1 MSNKVL
7 LAGLGGGLVG
17 ALATATV
24 LLAAGPGL
32 IGERLVRDAMTNHP
46 DILVDAAASLEAQR
60 FAPMLEAN
68 RSLIEEPFHSSWA
81 GAENPE
87 VTLVEY
93 YDYACGFCR
102 QAKPDLERLLAEDP
116 TLRVV
121 YRELPV
127 LGPASVA
134 AARASLA
141 ASKAGKFAEF
151 HESLWASGGISEE
164 SLNAALDAAGIT
176 VEALDDPAIN
186 AEIDRNLEIAGLL
199 GATGTPLFVIGD
211 QVINSADG
219 YAAYKDA
226 IERARKKAQ
235 DA

>member
-1 MSNKVL
+1 MPKSL
-7 LAGLGGGLVG
+7 MLAGLSGGLVG
-17 ALATATV
+17 ALATAGIF
-24 LLAAGPGL
+24 AFAGPDL
-32 IGERLVRDAMTNHP
+32 MGERLVRETMNAHP
-46 DILVDAAASLEAQR
+46 DILIEASQALQAQQYAPLLES
-60 FAPMLEAN
+60 N
-68 RSLIEEPFHSSWA
+68 RGLIEDPFHSSWE

-93 YDYACGFCR
+93 YDYSCGFCR
-102 QAKPDLERLLAEDP
+102 QAKPDIDRLLAEDP

-141 ASKAGKFAEF
+141 ASKVGKFTEF

-164 SLNAALDAAGIT
+164 SLDSALEAAGIT
-176 VEALDDPAIN
+176 IEDLSSPEID
-186 AEIDRNLEIAGLL
+186 AEIERNLEIAGLL
-199 GATGTPLFVIGD
+199 GATGTPLFVIGNR
-211 QVINSADG
+211 VINSADG

-226 IERARKKAQ
+226 IEQTREAAKG
-235 DA
+235 

>member
-1 MSNKVL
+1 MNKHVA

-17 ALATATV
+17 ALATSV
-24 LLAAGPGL
+24 LLAAAGPQFL
-32 IGERLVRDAMTNHP
+32 GERLVRTTMRTHP
-46 DILVDAAASLEAQR
+46 DILIDAANALEARR
-60 FAPMLEAN
+60 FAPMIESN
-68 RSLIEEPFHSSWA
+68 RALIEEPFHSSWD
-81 GAENPE
+81 GAETPE

-102 QAKPDLERLLAEDP
+102 QAKPDIDRLLQEDP
-116 TLRVV
+116 GLRVV

-141 ASKAGKFAEF
+141 ASKAGKYDEF

-164 SLNAALDAAGIT
+164 GLNAAMAAAGIGMD
-176 VEALDDPAIN
+176 ALEDPEID
-186 AEIDRNLEIAGLL
+186 AEINRNMEIAGLL

-211 QVINSADG
+211 RVINSADG
-219 YAAYKDA
+219 YAAYKRA
-226 IERARKKAQ
+226 IDEARKKG
-235 DA
+235 

>member
-1 MSNKVL
+1 MSKSL
-7 LAGLGGGLVG
+7 MLAGLGGGLVG
-17 ALATATV
+17 ALATAGIF
-24 LLAAGPGL
+24 AFAGPDL
-32 IGERLVRDAMTNHP
+32 MGERMVRETMKTHP
-46 DILVDAAASLEAQR
+46 DILIDAANALEAQR

-68 RSLIEEPFHSSWA
+68 RSLIEDPFHSSWA

-102 QAKPDLERLLAEDP
+102 QAKPDLDRLLAEDP

-141 ASKAGKFAEF
+141 ASKAGKFEEF

-164 SLNAALDAAGIT
+164 SLNGALEAAGIA
-176 VEALDDPAIN
+176 VDALADPEID
-186 AEIDRNLEIAGLL
+186 AEIERNLEIAGLL

-211 QVINSADG
+211 RVINSADG
-219 YAAYKDA
+219 YEAYKQA
-226 IERARKKAQ
+226 IEQAREASRG
-235 DA
+235 